1 MSSEITDRADLIAA
15 LRWQVEAGADEA
27 IADVPGQWL
36 KEPASADATSPA
48 PASSKAAPS
57 AAPGPAAPAASSDG
71 VRSASALATAA
82 DSLEALQAAMAG
94 FEACPL
100 QKTAKNLVF
109 ADGNPAA
116 RIMLVGEAP
125 GRDEDLQGKPFV
137 GRSGQLLDRMLG
149 SIGLDR
155 DTVFIGNCVHWR
167 PPGNRKPT
175 DAEKAMCL
183 PFLKRQ
189 IELVEPAILVCVGA
203 TAAQSLLET
212 TDGITR
218 IRGKWRP
225 YSTQKG
231 LIIPTLPIFHPAF
244 LLRSAAKKREAWSD
258 MLAIQAKMTELGLLG

>member
-1 MSSEITDRADLIAA
+1 MDLETADRSQLLAA
-15 LRWQVEAGADEA
+15 LKWQLEAGADEA
-27 IADVPGQWL
+27 IADEPGHWL
-36 KEPASADATSPA
+36 KAPQAAAEPA
-48 PASSKAAPS
+48 K
-57 AAPGPAAPAASSDG
+57 AAPAAKPAPSSDG
-71 VRSASALATAA
+71 VRSASQLAKAAQSLDALKTAM
-82 DSLEALQAAMAG
+82 EG

-109 ADGNPAA
+109 ADGNPKA

-137 GRSGQLLDRMLG
+137 GRSGQLLDRMLA

-155 DTVFIGNCVHWR
+155 QSVFIGNCVHWR

-183 PFLKRQ
+183 PFLLRQ
-189 IELVEPAILVCVGA
+189 IELVDPAILVLVGA
-203 TAAQSLLET
+203 TAAQSLLDT

-218 IRGKWRP
+218 IRGKWRT
-225 YSTQKG
+225 YTTQSG
-231 LIIPTLPIFHPAF
+231 QTIPALPIFHPAF

-258 MLAIQAKMTELGLLG
+258 MLAIQAKMTDLALLG